1 MEDIKVVKNFITD
14 EECEIV
20 KQYIVES
27 TKSFDSSMD
36 RYIQKFGDDKYF
48 KRRHGEW
55 SDLVN
60 IEGTIRDILKRI
72 RDYTVSISGD
82 EDVEVCQ
89 MWLSK
94 HWPGSSLQYH
104 NDHDGGVN
112 THLKYSAVIYLNT
125 ISTGRLEFPFR
136 RLSHK
141 PSAGDLVIFDSQ
153 HKSNGHKVDRIDD
166 ERYSMPIWLASKEHS
181 IWNYFGVEPS

>member
-1 MEDIKVVKNFITD
+1 MQDIKVVKNFISE
-14 EECEIV
+14 EECNIV
-20 KQYIVES
+20 RSYIEKS
-27 TKSFDSSMD
+27 TSHIDNNMD

-48 KRRHGEW
+48 KKRHGEW
-55 SDLVN
+55 SDLVD
-60 IEGTIRDILKRI
+60 IEQTIKEIMKRI
-72 RDYTVSISGD
+72 KDYTVLTYGD
-82 EDVEVCQ
+82 EDIEVCQ

-94 HWPGSSLQYH
+94 HWPGSTVQYH

-136 RLSHK
+136 RFSHK

-181 IWNYFGVEPS
+181 MWDYLGVDPS